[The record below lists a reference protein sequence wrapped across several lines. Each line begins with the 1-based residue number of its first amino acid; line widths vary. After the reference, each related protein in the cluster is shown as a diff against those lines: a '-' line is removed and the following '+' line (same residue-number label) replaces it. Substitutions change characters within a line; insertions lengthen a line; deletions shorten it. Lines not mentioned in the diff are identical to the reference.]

1 MKKILN
7 IVERTDQNGG
17 LEIFSMIVP
26 ARLLIFSSDI
36 LLVLIRKGRE
46 SIRNFRI
53 ILHGECCFIFLM
65 SGDVVRVA
73 VVDVVPVADVVLILL
88 WF

>member
-7 IVERTDQNGG
+7 IVERTDQNGV

-36 LLVLIRKGRE
+36 LLVLIQKGRE

-73 VVDVVPVADVVLILL
+73 VVDVVPVADMVMIIL
-88 WF
+88 